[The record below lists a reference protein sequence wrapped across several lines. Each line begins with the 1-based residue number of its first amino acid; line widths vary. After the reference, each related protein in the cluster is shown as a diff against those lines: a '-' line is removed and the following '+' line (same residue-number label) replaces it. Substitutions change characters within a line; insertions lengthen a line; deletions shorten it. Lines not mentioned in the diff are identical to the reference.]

1 MINLVKVYVS
11 VVNAMVLAKVMNVAE
26 VIDVDKMMGVVSV
39 VAWLK

>member
-11 VVNAMVLAKVMNVAE
+11 VVYAMVLAKVMNVAE

-39 VAWLK
+39 IAWLK